1 MMDRIFHYIGTDAI
15 LRKLLRIVL
24 NDLNRQLQT
33 LLHQFLVYLDRNAI
47 TSSVFDTR
55 RWPYPG
61 RSLRHT
67 VRPVVPAI
75 RLLPQSCVLLC
86 PLRLL
91 QQPRSRRISA
101 PPAPTPFQ
109 ALMFFAVVP
118 GECIGSAEHVI
129 IPSVRFVR

>member
-75 RLLPQSCVLLC
+75 RLLPRLVPVLFSPRSSSPVYTLDVHLQERYHSVCDC
-86 PLRLL
+86 PVAMSQLPL
-91 QQPRSRRISA
+91 QPRDNR
-101 PPAPTPFQ
+101 PEYPAY
-109 ALMFFAVVP
+109 
-118 GECIGSAEHVI
+118 
-129 IPSVRFVR
+129 